1 MTMTRRE
8 FLAATSIAA
17 AGGTSLLPTL
27 AGQPNPSQSNPTQ
40 AIQGQPAVQSDVW
53 FLEPQWKEAEWD
65 GHKMR
70 LRCYNGQIPGP
81 MRIIQP
87 GELLKIQLKNSLT
100 PYDSTG
106 WDGDPDVPHMLNT
119 TNLHLHGLDIMPH
132 LFQPVGTSDPLA
144 PMIAIDPG
152 ASYSFE
158 FQIPKDHPPG
168 LYWYHPHHH
177 GSTAVQVVSGMAGGI
192 IVHGAIDEVPEIKAA
207 RDIPLIVQDIGLFQS
222 EENPDIWTYEPK
234 QNSIWQTFGGYV
246 TINGGSDPTTL
257 RGGFTTGDYKLRY
270 FLLNGKPFFKEE
282 HRYCTQAV
290 NNMHDAAPSTCSD
303 SDPIP
308 TQMTP
313 GRFEL
318 SPGEVVRFRMLN
330 GNSDNMMPI
339 IVEGHEMYL
348 IAMDGNNYEAPRV
361 MPVQHPD
368 GSIPQVLV
376 APANRAEFLIKAVS
390 TPGTYRI
397 IQLAQDQ
404 QFLTSAKK
412 VIAEIVIKGPA
423 KNMKLPTRL
432 PLPTRDWPLIKPS
445 EIKKVRELIFSS
457 QFPGQQNKIV
467 GIDFIINQQL
477 YDEFAISSAPHLN
490 TAEEWHIR
498 VPNSEHG
505 GTEGHPFHIH
515 VNDFEVI
522 SVGGVPQPPGTIQD
536 TIWVPQN
543 TEAVIRMR
551 FKQWK
556 GKSVYHCH
564 ILPHEDTGMMQNF
577 LIL

>member
-8 FLAATSIAA
+8 FVAGTTMAVAA
-17 AGGTSLLPTL
+17 AALPIKL
-27 AGQPNPSQSNPTQ
+27 ESQPQPS
-40 AIQGQPAVQSDVW
+40 QSDVW
-53 FLEPQWKEAEWD
+53 QLETQWKDAEWD

-81 MRIIQP
+81 MRIVQP
-87 GELLKIQLKNSLT
+87 GETLRIHLKNSLT

-106 WDGDPDVPHMLNT
+106 WDGNPDVPHMLNT
-119 TNLHLHGLDIMPH
+119 TNLHLHGLNIIPH
-132 LFQPVGTSDPLA
+132 LFQPVGTSDPEA
-144 PMIAIDPG
+144 PMIAIEPG
-152 ASYSFE
+152 ASYDYE
-158 FQIPKDHPPG
+158 FLIPKDQPPG

-177 GSTAVQVVSGMAGGI
+177 GSTAVQVVTGMAGGI

-207 RDIPLIVQDIGLFQS
+207 RDIPLIVQDLGLFQS
-222 EENPDIWTYEPK
+222 EDNPDIWTYEPK

-246 TINGGSDPTTL
+246 TIKGQKTNL

-282 HRYCTQAV
+282 HRYCEQLLSSA
-290 NNMHDAAPSTCSD
+290 HDAPASTCS
-303 SDPIP
+303 SQDPIA
-308 TQMTP
+308 TQLTP
-313 GRFEL
+313 PQFEL
-318 SPGEVVRFRMLN
+318 APGEVVRFRMLN

-339 IVEGHEMYL
+339 IVEGHDMYL
-348 IAMDGNNYEAPRV
+348 LAIDGNNFEAPRF
-361 MPVQHPD
+361 MQMQHPD
-368 GSIPQVLV
+368 STEPQVLL

-412 VIAEIVIKGPA
+412 VIAELVVKGPA

-432 PLPTRDWPLIKPS
+432 PFPSRNLPLIQPS
-445 EIKKVRELIFSS
+445 EIKRTRLFVFSS
-457 QFPGQQNKIV
+457 AFPGVQNPIV
-467 GIDFIINQQL
+467 GIDFMINDEL
-477 YDEFAISSAPHLN
+477 YGEFDITENPELN
-490 TAEEWHIR
+490 TCEEWHIQ
-498 VPNSEHG
+498 VPNSQHG

-515 VNDFEVI
+515 VNSFEVI
-522 SVGGVPQPPGTIQD
+522 SVGGVPLPPATIQD
-536 TIWVPQN
+536 VIWVPQN

-577 LIL
+577 LIRGAQTFETADGRPPRH